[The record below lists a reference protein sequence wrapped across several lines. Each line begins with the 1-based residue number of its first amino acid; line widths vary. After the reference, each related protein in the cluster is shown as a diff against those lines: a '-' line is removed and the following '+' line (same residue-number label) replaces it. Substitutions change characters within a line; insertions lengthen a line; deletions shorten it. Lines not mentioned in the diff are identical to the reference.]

1 MLTAILVED
10 EPVIARGLSMLLK
23 AHADIRI
30 LSVCENGKQGL
41 SAILQMKPDL
51 VFFDIEMPGM
61 NGLNMLKAL
70 QNNNPCLFED
80 TIFIVL
86 SGYSNFDYV
95 REALRLKVKEYLLK
109 PITIEALD
117 KILDSVR
124 EDLAKKMLQ
133 KQRKYIE
140 DVLFHHTM
148 DKAFPNPLHGCT
160 CYILNLFH
168 GTLHRTTYQENY
180 SSEAAFWTSYN
191 FPDILR
197 PLEEKY
203 QLILLPLQSF
213 YDNELLLAIITETAA
228 HRFSSVWSLVT
239 DIYNYFGASKN
250 IITSILS
257 RPYANGDNLHNALN
271 ELRLEAVSSCVFGFS
286 SCHRVGDSKAK
297 EIMVSESV
305 CRFSGPLSG
314 ASDVLSAKAILHSMI
329 QSWRHSRAT
338 QLQLSADLHYL
349 FGILSQ
355 SASRDIGSFPDAG
368 TLLASVQN
376 YPELEEALTR
386 DVTML
391 LFPESSRLPQS
402 PAELSAAVKEWLD
415 MNYAEDISFRTLTEL
430 FGYNEKYISSVFKTA
445 YGITPVSYLGNLR
458 IENAKV
464 LMTHNP
470 ELALRRV
477 ASAVGFRDS
486 YYFSKVFK
494 AHEGISPSAYQ
505 QKIQGLK

>member
-148 DKAFPNPLHGCT
+148 DKAFPNPLHGRT

-271 ELRLEAVSSCVFGFS
+271 ELRLEAVSSCIFGFS

-477 ASAVGFRDS
+477 AAAVGFRDS

>member
-271 ELRLEAVSSCVFGFS
+271 ELRLEAVSSCIFGFS

-477 ASAVGFRDS
+477 AAAVGFRDS

>member
-250 IITSILS
+250 IITSMLS

-271 ELRLEAVSSCVFGFS
+271 ELRLEAVSSCIFGFS

-477 ASAVGFRDS
+477 AAAVGFRDS

>member
-1 MLTAILVED
+1 MITAILVED

-124 EDLAKKMLQ
+124 EDLAEKMLQ
-133 KQRKYIE
+133 KQGKYIE

-271 ELRLEAVSSCVFGFS
+271 ELRLEAVSSCIFGFS

-477 ASAVGFRDS
+477 AAAVGFRDS